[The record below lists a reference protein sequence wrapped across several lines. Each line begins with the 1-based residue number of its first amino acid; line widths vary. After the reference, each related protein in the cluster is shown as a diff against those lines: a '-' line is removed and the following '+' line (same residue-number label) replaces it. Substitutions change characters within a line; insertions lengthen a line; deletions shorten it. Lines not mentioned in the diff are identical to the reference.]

1 MSDIEVMSDDEFDD
15 DIQDE
20 GVRGRTLFRL
30 LASALLLGLLLG
42 GAYALGLQM
51 GRGQAPVE
59 ETPPLAFSGGQTES
73 ASGQA
78 GPIEEG
84 PVTTVAGSGFTVS
97 PQEIQAMREAGLSED
112 EIEEILADAGLSEG
126 EIEALLTAPAQLTV
140 GTDGAPVPGNAETLT
155 GRIESIEGDTI
166 TIATKEGSQELNT
179 ISGTRVRIDGTI
191 SDLAIGDAVDVVV
204 VPGPEEDVLEVAS
217 ITAVSVDE

>member
-20 GVRGRTLFRL
+20 GVRGRTLLRL

-59 ETPPLAFSGGQTES
+59 ETPPLAFPGGQTQS
-73 ASGQA
+73 PNGQA
-78 GPIEEG
+78 GPLEQG
-84 PVTTVAGSGFTVS
+84 QVTTAAGSDSTVS
-97 PQEIQAMREAGLSED
+97 PQEIQAMREAGLSEE
-112 EIEEILADAGLSEG
+112 EIEEMVAQMDSASGVGGQLGLSVGLEG
-126 EIEALLTAPAQLTV
+126 E
-140 GTDGAPVPGNAETLT
+140 PVPGNAETLT

-166 TIATKEGSQELNT
+166 TITTEEGTRELNT

-204 VPGPEEDVLEVAS
+204 VPGPEEDVLEAAS
-217 ITAVSVDE
+217 ITVASVDE

>member
-15 DIQDE
+15 DIQNE

-59 ETPPLAFSGGQTES
+59 ETPPLAFSGGQTQS
-73 ASGQA
+73 PNGQA
-78 GPIEEG
+78 RPLEQGQ
-84 PVTTVAGSGFTVS
+84 VTTAAGSDSTVS
-97 PQEIQAMREAGLSED
+97 PQEVQAMREAGLSEE
-112 EIEEILADAGLSEG
+112 EIEEIVAQMDSASGIGGQLGLSVGLEG
-126 EIEALLTAPAQLTV
+126 E
-140 GTDGAPVPGNAETLT
+140 PVPGNAETLT

-166 TIATKEGSQELNT
+166 TIATEEGPRKLST

-191 SDLAIGDAVDVVV
+191 TDLAIGDAVDVVV

-217 ITAVSVDE
+217 ITVGPVDE

>member
-1 MSDIEVMSDDEFDD
+1 
-15 DIQDE
+15 
-20 GVRGRTLFRL
+20 
-30 LASALLLGLLLG
+30 
-42 GAYALGLQM
+42 
-51 GRGQAPVE
+51 
-59 ETPPLAFSGGQTES
+59 
-73 ASGQA
+73 
-78 GPIEEG
+78 
-84 PVTTVAGSGFTVS
+84 
-97 PQEIQAMREAGLSED
+97 MREAGLSEG

-140 GTDGAPVPGNAETLT
+140 RTDGAPVPGNAETLT

-166 TIATKEGSQELNT
+166 TIATEEGSQELNT